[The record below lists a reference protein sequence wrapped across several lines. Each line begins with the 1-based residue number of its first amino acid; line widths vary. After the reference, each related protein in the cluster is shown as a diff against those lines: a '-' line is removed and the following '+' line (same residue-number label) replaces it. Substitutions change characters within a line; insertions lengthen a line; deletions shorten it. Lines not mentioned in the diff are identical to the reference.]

1 MSGPD
6 PGSTERETD
15 RIEAFSDGVFAIAIT
30 LLILD
35 VKIPHQSSGSLL
47 SMLLNLWPTYFAY
60 ILSFVMIGIYWA
72 QHHYVFKL
80 FGKTNHTLNL
90 LNLLFLLCIAF
101 LPFPTQV
108 LDEYMLDGANQTTAA
123 TFYAL
128 GLWLPA
134 ASWFLMWLY
143 ATGGGGLVGRR
154 LDPGYRRRMTIQY
167 GGSVA
172 LYSSAI
178 LLSLVDFKWGLGLC
192 VGLTL
197 LYLLP
202 PRRPHYVED
211 DPPSR
216 AAEPPEPSS
225 RGSGGAVERKA

>member
-1 MSGPD
+1 MSRPD

-30 LLILD
+30 LLIPDLN
-35 VKIPHQSSGSLL
+35 VPQQSSSSLL
-47 SMLLNLWPTYFAY
+47 RMLLDLWPAYFAY
-60 ILSFVMIGIYWA
+60 ILSFAMIGIYWA

-80 FGKTNHTLNL
+80 FEKANHEFNL

-101 LPFPTQV
+101 LPFPTRV

-134 ASWFLMWLY
+134 VSWFLMWLF
-143 ATGGGGLVGRR
+143 ATRGGRLVDRR
-154 LDPGYRRRMTIQY
+154 LDPGYLRRMTIQY

-172 LYSSAI
+172 LYSVAI
-178 LLSLVDFKWGLGLC
+178 ILSLIDSKWGLGLC

-202 PRRPHYVED
+202 PPRPRYVDED
-211 DPPSR
+211 L
-216 AAEPPEPSS
+216 AKSS
-225 RGSGGAVERKA
+225 R